1 MEVKGLRT
9 EYKENPLGIGTG
21 QPRLSWKLVSNKRNV
36 RQTAFE
42 ILVAYAKEN
51 LTLKEDLAWNSG
63 KVISEQSI
71 HVEYQGSELQSGQRV
86 YWKVRVWDNHGNMVE
101 SNEDSYWE
109 MGLLHKEDWQA
120 YWVTQPWPNELEKS
134 SPCPYFRKIF
144 DINKPIKRARIY
156 SSALGLYEIEL
167 NSRKV
172 GREVFTPGWTNYH
185 KRLQYQVYDVT
196 DQIVVGGNVVGAILG
211 DGWYRGHYGWWANN
225 RNTYGEKL
233 ALLLQLELVYE
244 DGSKELILTDESWK
258 ASTGPILK
266 SDIYNGE
273 TYDARLEHN
282 GWSSVGFD
290 ESDWQKVKILK
301 HPKDMLA
308 ESIGEKVKKIM
319 KLSTASLTTTPKGEK
334 VFDLGQNMVGW
345 IRLKVSGKAG
355 DKVSIKFAEVLD
367 QEGNFYVDNLRGIE
381 CTENYILHGNGEE
394 IYEPRFTFHGF
405 RYVMVQ
411 GYPGKLTLDSI
422 TGIVVHSD
430 MALIG
435 SFECSEPLINQL
447 QSNIQWGQ
455 RGNFLDVPT
464 DCPQRD
470 ERLGWT
476 GDAQVFAP
484 TASFNF
490 NTAPFFTKW
499 LRDLATEQK
508 EDGSVPWV
516 VPNIIVD
523 GGGTGWSDG
532 FGATGWA
539 DAAVI
544 IPWTLYE
551 SYGDRRI
558 IEEQYDSMK
567 AWIEYMRNHAGGKY
581 IFNYGFHF
589 GDWLSFAEY
598 HSYKYNAPD
607 FGFAGAHTDKE
618 LISTAYFYYSTK
630 LMEKSARLI
639 GASAYADELKD
650 LLPKIKQAW
659 NQEFMT
665 SAGRLVSSTQTA
677 YAIGL
682 VFEIVD
688 DEMREVIISRLA
700 EDVSSFG
707 HLTTGFLG
715 TPLINYALSDS
726 GRLDLAYML
735 LNNKRYPSWLFPVTM
750 GATTIWERWDGIKPD
765 GSLQSVGMNSFN
777 HYAYGAIGEWLYSRV
792 AGISVDSKNPGYKNI
807 IFSPNPGGGLTYAIA
822 SLETMYGPTCAKWQ
836 VQGDQIIYEI
846 DIPANCS
853 GEVILKN
860 ACNIRLEGNQLDDAA
875 KILLGSG
882 KYTFHFS
889 TQAFTVF

>member
-1 MEVKGLRT
+1 MA
-9 EYKENPLGIGTG
+9 GI
-21 QPRLSWKLVSNKRNV
+21 
-36 RQTAFE
+36 
-42 ILVAYAKEN
+42 
-51 LTLKEDLAWNSG
+51 ED
-63 KVISEQSI
+63 I
-71 HVEYQGSELQSGQRV
+71 
-86 YWKVRVWDNHGNMVE
+86 
-101 SNEDSYWE
+101 
-109 MGLLHKEDWQA
+109 
-120 YWVTQPWPNELEKS
+120 T
-134 SPCPYFRKIF
+134 
-144 DINKPIKRARIY
+144 
-156 SSALGLYEIEL
+156 
-167 NSRKV
+167 
-172 GREVFTPGWTNYH
+172 
-185 KRLQYQVYDVT
+185 
-196 DQIVVGGNVVGAILG
+196 VGGQTTEIPMAKN
-211 DGWYRGHYGWWANN
+211 WPCFFSWNWF
-225 RNTYGEKL
+225 
-233 ALLLQLELVYE
+233 YE

-677 YAIGL
+677 YAIGPC
-682 VFEIVD
+682 I
-688 DEMREVIISRLA
+688 
-700 EDVSSFG
+700 
-707 HLTTGFLG
+707 
-715 TPLINYALSDS
+715 
-726 GRLDLAYML
+726 
-735 LNNKRYPSWLFPVTM
+735 
-750 GATTIWERWDGIKPD
+750 
-765 GSLQSVGMNSFN
+765 
-777 HYAYGAIGEWLYSRV
+777 
-792 AGISVDSKNPGYKNI
+792 
-807 IFSPNPGGGLTYAIA
+807 
-822 SLETMYGPTCAKWQ
+822 
-836 VQGDQIIYEI
+836 
-846 DIPANCS
+846 
-853 GEVILKN
+853 
-860 ACNIRLEGNQLDDAA
+860 
-875 KILLGSG
+875 
-882 KYTFHFS
+882 
-889 TQAFTVF
+889 